1 LFIKSK
7 RIKKIK
13 FISIKKIKK
22 IVFLSL
28 LGLIL
33 LLLVLGIALSFPS
46 VQTKISNY
54 FVESIN
60 KDFDIHIAVDEVSI
74 SVFGGVKLKKVL
86 ILDHHNDTLI
96 YANRIKTNI
105 VGAKKILDG
114 DLIFGNIA
122 LDGLLFNLKTYK
134 NENKSN
140 LDRFIAAFETG
151 KPSKKH
157 FLMTAKKAVI
167 ANGHFILIDEN
178 KVVPK
183 NIDFTKLNTSLSDFK
198 VYGPSVTMMINKMT
212 FLDYRGIFVKNL
224 CSPFSYTK
232 KQIRLEKLDLAT
244 NESTLKGDVILNYEI
259 EDFKNFS
266 DRVNFDIKLESSLIG
281 SNDIRYFYKGLG
293 KNKKIYISTD
303 IKGTLNNL
311 SLTKLKLFNSK
322 TTQIIGDVNF
332 KNLFGK
338 ENQKFFM
345 NGKFKK
351 FSSSYDN
358 LVNLVPEL
366 LGNKLPKNLKKLC
379 VFTLT
384 GNTQITAQSINAN
397 FSMIS
402 DLGLLKSNFKINGI
416 DFIDKASYVG
426 NISLGNFDIGAFLD
440 RKDIKKTSLNIDVD
454 GIGFSKKYLNTA
466 VAGKIYQVNY
476 NNYNYTNIDIN
487 GNFKLP
493 LYKGQVTVNDPNLH
507 MNFDGLIDLS
517 KKENKYDF
525 HINIEN
531 ADLNKLQLSKDSLS
545 VLKGDI
551 VVNASGNS
559 IENIIGNVHIN
570 KTVYQN
576 KKQIYF
582 FDDFDINSSF
592 DQNQVR
598 TIKVNSPDIVE
609 GSIVGRYQF
618 SQLKKL
624 VTNSLGS
631 LYANYRPLKVNKGQF
646 LKFDFVIYNKI
657 IELFFP
663 EINVGS
669 NTIVKGNINS
679 DNQEFK
685 LNFDSPK
692 IIAST
697 NTFDNIRV
705 KIDNKNPLYNAYI
718 ELDSIKTKQYKIR
731 DFSLINVTMKDTLF
745 FRSEFKGGS
754 KGQDYYNLNLFHTIN
769 KENKNVVGIN
779 KSEVKFKDYLWFL
792 NEKENQNNR
801 IIFDK
806 SLENFNFDDIILTH
820 SNQEITFTG
829 DIKGSNYKD
838 LKVSLKYVDLN
849 QITPTNPKFV
859 FNGNINAL
867 INFKQD
873 NTIFQ
878 PTATV
883 QIDNL
888 DINKTNLGKLN
899 LNISGDKNLKK
910 FALDINIETKDFKSL
925 NANGNFEIVDKNTIL
940 DLNLKLDNFN
950 LGFLSSLGGE
960 VISNIRG
967 FVSGNATI
975 EGNLKKPDINGRLFV
990 DKAGLTIPYLN
1001 VDYELSDK
1009 AIVDLTNE
1017 KFIFRK
1023 NILTDSK
1030 YGTKGILNGNIQ
1042 HNVFSDWRLD
1052 LDISSKRLLVL
1063 NTVDHEGAAYYGTAF
1078 IDGNASIKGPTAELF
1093 IKVDAKSEKG
1103 SSLKIPI
1110 NDVEN
1115 VSENNFIHFLSPK
1128 EKYNLKN
1135 GIAEITR
1142 NYKGL
1147 ELEFDLD
1154 ITPNAEVEVILD
1166 RVSGHGMKGRG
1177 NGTLLFKI
1185 NTLGKFNMW
1194 GDFQAYEG
1202 TYNFKYG
1209 GIIDRKFDVKKG
1221 GYISWEG
1228 DPMKARLN
1236 LEAVYKTTANPALLL
1251 ENSSLNKK
1259 VSVELIIGVRGD
1271 LASPEPDFNFDF
1283 PTISSVLKSE
1293 IQYKLND
1300 KDVRQTQALYL
1311 LSAGG
1316 FLSSEGVTQSDFS
1329 RSIFETATGLLGGII
1344 KTNNDKFKVDFNV
1357 ISADRRIGKESD
1369 GRFVA
1374 TISSKINERITFNG
1388 RVGVPFGGI
1397 NQTAIIGDVE
1407 IQYRVNQD
1415 GTLNLRMFNRENDAN
1430 FIGQG
1435 IVYTQGLGLSYEI
1448 DFDNLNELVNKVFKK
1463 IKSENK
1469 SKVNSAEGDLN
1480 ELNDNNIKSKVP
1492 KPESTKPILNIEG
1505 IIPEED

>member
-1 LFIKSK
+1 M
-7 RIKKIK
+7 
-13 FISIKKIKK
+13 
-22 IVFLSL
+22 
-28 LGLIL
+28 
-33 LLLVLGIALSFPS
+33 LVLGIALSFPS
-46 VQTKISNY
+46 VQTKIAKY
-54 FVESIN
+54 FVESVN
-60 KDFDIHIAVDEVSI
+60 KDFGINIRIDEVSI
-74 SVFGGVKLKKVL
+74 TAFGGVKLKKVL

-114 DLIFGNIA
+114 DLIFGDID

-140 LDRFIAAFETG
+140 LDKFIAAFETG

-157 FLMTAKKAVI
+157 FLMTAQKAVI
-167 ANGHFILIDEN
+167 TNGNFILTDEN
-178 KVVPK
+178 RVIPK
-183 NIDFTKLNTSLSDFK
+183 DVDFSKLNTSLSDFK
-198 VYGPSVTMMINKMT
+198 IYGPIVKMNIEKMS
-212 FLDYRGIFVKNL
+212 FWDYRGIYVKNL
-224 CSPFSYTK
+224 RSQFSYTK
-232 KQIRLEKLDLAT
+232 QQIRLENLDLVT
-244 NESTLKGDVILNYEI
+244 NESKLKAEVILNYEV
-259 EDFKNFS
+259 EDFKNFN
-266 DRVNFDIKLESSLIG
+266 DRVNFDVKLVFSEIG
-281 SNDIRYFYKGLG
+281 SNDIRCFYKDLG
-293 KNKKIYISTD
+293 KNQIFTTQAN

-322 TTQIIGDVNF
+322 TTRIIGDINF

-338 ENQKFFM
+338 ENQKFYM

-351 FSSSYDN
+351 FSSTYDN
-358 LVNLVPEL
+358 LVILLPEV
-366 LGNKLPKNLKKLC
+366 LGNKLPKNIKKFG
-379 VFTLT
+379 VFSLT
-384 GNTQITAQSINAN
+384 GNTQITAKSIEAD
-397 FSMIS
+397 FSITS
-402 DLGLLKSNFKINGI
+402 DLGFLKSKFKMKGI
-416 DFIDKASYVG
+416 DFIDNASYFG
-426 NISLGNFDIGAFLD
+426 NVALENFDLGVFLD
-440 RKDIKKTSLNIDVD
+440 RKDIRRATLNIDVD
-454 GIGFSKKYLNTA
+454 GLGFSRKYLNTA
-466 VAGKIYQVNY
+466 VTGKIAQVNY

-493 LYKGQVTVNDPNLH
+493 LYKGQISVNDPNLN

-517 KKENKYDF
+517 DKENKYDF
-525 HINIEN
+525 HVNIQN
-531 ADLNKLQLSKDSLS
+531 ADLNKLNFSKDSLS

-551 VVNASGNS
+551 VVKASGNS

-576 KKQIYF
+576 QKQTYF

-609 GSIVGRYQF
+609 GSIVGQYQF
-618 SQLKKL
+618 SQLKNL

-657 IELFFP
+657 IELLFP
-663 EINVGS
+663 EINIGS

-692 IIAST
+692 ITAST

-718 ELDSIKTKQYKIR
+718 ELDSIKTKNYKIR

-745 FRSEFKGGS
+745 FRSEFKGGL
-754 KGQDYYNLNLFHTIN
+754 KGQDYYNLNLYHTIN
-769 KENKNVVGIN
+769 AANKNVVGIS
-779 KSEVKFKDYLWFL
+779 KSELKFKDYLWFL
-792 NEKENQNNR
+792 NENESQNNK

-820 SNQEITFTG
+820 SNQEIIFTG
-829 DIKGSNYKD
+829 DIKGSKYKD
-838 LKVSLKYVDLN
+838 LKISLKDVNLN

-883 QIDNL
+883 QIDDL
-888 DINKTNLGKLN
+888 DINKTNLGTLN
-899 LNISGDKNLKK
+899 LDIAGDKDLKK
-910 FALDINIETKDFKSL
+910 FALDATIENKNLKSL
-925 NANGNFEIVDKNTIL
+925 NANGNFEIVNKNTIL
-940 DLNLKLDNFN
+940 DLNLKLDTFN
-950 LGFLSSLGGE
+950 LGLLSSLGGE

-975 EGNLKKPDINGRLFV
+975 QGNLKKPDINGRLFV
-990 DKAGLTIPYLN
+990 GNAGLTIPYLN

-1009 AIVDLTNE
+1009 AVVDLTNE

-1030 YGTKGILNGNIQ
+1030 FGTKGILNGSIQ
-1042 HNVFSDWRLD
+1042 HNVFADWRLD

-1063 NTVDHEGAAYYGTAF
+1063 NTSDHEGAAYYGTAF
-1078 IDGNASIKGPTAELF
+1078 IDGNASIKGPTSELF

-1115 VSENNFIHFLSPK
+1115 ISENNFIHFLSPK

-1135 GIAEITR
+1135 GIAENIR

-1259 VSVELIIGVRGD
+1259 VPVELIIGVRGD
-1271 LASPEPDFNFDF
+1271 LASPEPDFNFEF

-1344 KTNNDKFKVDFNV
+1344 KTNNDKFKVDFNF

-1374 TISSKINERITFNG
+1374 TISSRINERITFNG
-1388 RVGVPFGGI
+1388 KVGVPFGGV

-1407 IQYRVNQD
+1407 IQYRVNVD
-1415 GTLNLRMFNRENDAN
+1415 GTLNLRMFNRENDVN
-1430 FIGQG
+1430 YIGQG

-1448 DFDNLNELVNKVFKK
+1448 DFDNLNELVNKIFKK
-1463 IKSENK
+1463 IKLENNIK
-1469 SKVNSAEGDLN
+1469 INTFDTDSN
-1480 ELNDNNIKSKVP
+1480 ELNIDNIKTKLP
-1492 KPESTKPILNIEG
+1492 KPESPKPILNKEA
-1505 IIPEED
+1505 IIPEEY

>member
-1 LFIKSK
+1 M
-7 RIKKIK
+7 
-13 FISIKKIKK
+13 
-22 IVFLSL
+22 
-28 LGLIL
+28 
-33 LLLVLGIALSFPS
+33 
-46 VQTKISNY
+46 
-54 FVESIN
+54 
-60 KDFDIHIAVDEVSI
+60 
-74 SVFGGVKLKKVL
+74 
-86 ILDHHNDTLI
+86 ILDHRKDTLI
-96 YANRIKTNI
+96 YVNRINTN
-105 VGAKKILDG
+105 VLDAKKLLDG

-122 LDGLLFNLKTYK
+122 LDEFLFNLKTYK
-134 NENKSN
+134 NEKTTNI
-140 LDRFIAAFETG
+140 DQFIAAFNSNT
-151 KPSKKH
+151 PSKKH
-157 FLMTAKKAVI
+157 FLMTAQKAVI
-167 ANGHFILIDEN
+167 SNSHFILTDEN
-178 KVVPK
+178 RENPK
-183 NIDFTKLNTSLSDFK
+183 DLDLIKLNSSLVNFK
-198 VYGPSVTMMINKMT
+198 IYGPDVSMMIKKMS
-212 FLDYRGIFVKNL
+212 FLDYRGIFVTNL
-224 CSPFSYTK
+224 SSQFNYTK
-232 KQIRLEKLDLAT
+232 RQIHLEKLNLTT
-244 NESTLKGDVILNYEI
+244 NESTIKAEVVLNYTI
-259 EDFKNFS
+259 EDFNNFN
-266 DRVNFDIKLESSLIG
+266 DRVNFDIKLEPSVIG
-281 SNDIRYFYKGLG
+281 SNDIRCFYKGLG
-293 KNKKIYISTD
+293 KNKVFNIKAN

-311 SLTKLKLFNSK
+311 SLTNLKLSNSK
-322 TTQIIGDVNF
+322 TTQVIGDVYF

-338 ENQKFFM
+338 ENQRFYM

-351 FSSSYDN
+351 FSSTYDN
-358 LVNLVPEL
+358 LVQL
-366 LGNKLPKNLKKLC
+366 LPDVLGIKLPSIVKKLG
-379 VFTLT
+379 VFSVV
-384 GNTQITAQSINAN
+384 GNSQITKQTINAD
-397 FSMIS
+397 FSLTS
-402 DLGLLKSNFKINGI
+402 DLGLVKSKFKMKGI

-426 NISLGNFDIGAFLD
+426 NVSLENFDLGTFLD
-440 RKDIKKTSLNIDVD
+440 RKDIKKATLNIDVD
-454 GIGFSKKYLNTA
+454 GVGFSKKYLNTSLTG
-466 VAGKIYQVNY
+466 VIYQVYY

-493 LYKGQVTVNDPNLH
+493 IYKGQVSVNDPNLN

-517 KKENKYDF
+517 ETENKYDF
-525 HINIEN
+525 HINIKN
-531 ADLNKLQLSKDSLS
+531 SDLNKLQISKDSLS
-545 VLKGDI
+545 VLNGDI
-551 VVNASGNS
+551 VVKASGNS
-559 IENIIGNVHIN
+559 IENIIGNIHIN
-570 KTVYQN
+570 NTVYQN
-576 KKQIYF
+576 QKQRYF
-582 FDDFDINSSF
+582 FDDFDINSNF

-609 GSIVGRYQF
+609 GSIVGKYQF
-618 SQLKKL
+618 SQLKNL

-631 LYANYRPLKVNKGQF
+631 LYANYRPLKVDKGQF
-646 LKFDFVIYNKI
+646 LKFNFVIYNKI

-663 EINVGS
+663 EINISS

-685 LNFDSPK
+685 LNFDAPK
-692 IIAST
+692 ITAST

-705 KIDNKNPLYNAYI
+705 KVDNKNPLYNAYI
-718 ELDSIKTKQYKIR
+718 ELDSIETKHYKIR

-769 KENKNVVGIN
+769 AANENVVGIS

-792 NEKENQNNR
+792 NENEGQNNR

-806 SLENFNFDDIILTH
+806 SLKNFNFDAITLTH
-820 SNQEITFTG
+820 NNQEITFGG
-829 DIKGSNYKD
+829 DIKGSEYKD
-838 LKVSLKYVDLN
+838 LKVNLKDVDLN

-859 FNGNINAL
+859 FNGNINASVH
-867 INFKQD
+867 FKQD
-873 NTIFQ
+873 NSVFQ

-888 DINKTNLGKLN
+888 NINKTSLGKMN
-899 LNISGDKNLKK
+899 LNIAGDRNLKK
-910 FALDINIETKDFKSL
+910 FIVDANIENENLKSL
-925 NANGNFEIVDKNTIL
+925 NANGNFEIVNKNTIL
-940 DLNLKLDNFN
+940 DLNLKLDSFN
-950 LGFLSSLGGE
+950 LGLLSSLGGE

-990 DKAGLTIPYLN
+990 NKAGLTIPYLN

-1023 NILTDSK
+1023 NTLTDSK
-1030 YGTKGILNGNIQ
+1030 YLTKGILNGSIQ
-1042 HNVFSDWRLD
+1042 HDVFENWRLD
-1052 LDISSKRLLVL
+1052 LDISSKRFLVL
-1063 NTVDHEGAAYYGTAF
+1063 NTLDHEDAAYYGTAF
-1078 IDGNASIKGPTAELF
+1078 INGTASIKGPTTELF

-1110 NDVEN
+1110 NDIEN
-1115 VSENNFIHFLSPK
+1115 GSGNNFIHFLSPK
-1128 EKYNLKN
+1128 EKYNFKN
-1135 GIAEITR
+1135 GIAENTR

-1236 LEAVYKTTANPALLL
+1236 LEAIYKTTANPALLL

-1259 VSVELIIGVRGD
+1259 VPVELIIGVRGD
-1271 LASPEPDFNFDF
+1271 LASPEPDFNFEF
-1283 PTISSVLKSE
+1283 PSVSSVLKSE

-1316 FLSSEGVTQSDFS
+1316 FLSSDGVTQSDFS

-1388 RVGVPFGGI
+1388 KVGVPFGGI

-1415 GTLNLRMFNRENDAN
+1415 GTLNLRMFNRENDVN
-1430 FIGQG
+1430 YIGQG

-1469 SKVNSAEGDLN
+1469 TKLN
-1480 ELNDNNIKSKVP
+1480 TSDKELNSDTYTTKLP
-1492 KPESTKPILNIEG
+1492 KPKSPKPILNREG
-1505 IIPEED
+1505 ILPEED